1 MKQKENS
8 SSLQTCT
15 HEVMKNLD
23 VTNKINFFCFS
34 CGAISFEKVTF
45 YLTELKTLKEFWNKI
60 GY

>member
-45 YLTELKTLKEFWNKI
+45 YLTELNFKRILE
-60 GY
+60 